1 MHVLFSWGCIPDLA
15 WELLRRFGEML
26 LSLWPVSELGVMW
39 RTPDSTCR
47 LPSGFPFCGAS
58 VPASTGMWWTLDASW
73 EGVCCT
79 LSYSK
84 GGSMQVFS
92 CCLVHVNWL
101 GRDGHFWWGAN
112 VAVLGYGWI
121 AVFYWIQD
129 FSLRPSLQHH
139 IWARENWFYFVYK

>member
-1 MHVLFSWGCIPDLA
+1 MFYLVGVAFQIWLGSCCEGLVKCCLACGLWVSWGWCGGHLTVPA
-15 WELLRRFGEML
+15 G
-26 LSLWPVSELGVMW
+26 SPQVS
-39 RTPDSTCR
+39 
-47 LPSGFPFCGAS
+47 PSVGAS

-101 GRDGHFWWGAN
+101 GRDEHFWWGAN